1 LVLAAIMPFSKQE
14 MTMSKGEPERTAE
27 TLTDEQLEKVS
38 GGEFVSHVPL
48 VISAPVVGGL
58 GEQPDPAARCGTH
71 PPVIRR

>member
-1 LVLAAIMPFSKQE
+1 
-14 MTMSKGEPERTAE
+14 MSKSEPECIPNA
-27 TLTDEQLEKVS
+27 LTDEQLEKVS
-38 GGEFVSHVPL
+38 GGEFVANVPL